1 MSEHRLQQACA
12 AFLSAVL
19 PRDCYWTSVDAGQG
33 AMNIRAAQM
42 RKARGVKAGFCDMLV
57 VWRGGFYGL
66 ELKATNGRVSDIQ
79 QTTHAQIREAGGQV
93 SVCRSIEDVERALRH
108 WGIPLRGTT
117 LTAQD
122 RDAWVAAAPKKARAA
137 VKREPR
143 NKAAVLAKY
152 RAAGVLV

>member
-1 MSEHRLQQACA
+1 MSEWKLQQACA
-12 AFLSAVL
+12 AFLSATL

-33 AMNIRAAQM
+33 AMNLRAAQM

-57 VWRGGFYGL
+57 VWRGGFYGV
-66 ELKATNGRVSDIQ
+66 ELKASKGRVSDIQ
-79 QTTHAQIREAGGQV
+79 ELTHAQIREAGGQV

-122 RDAWVAAAPKKARAA
+122 RDAWVAAAPKRPRARATERA
-137 VKREPR
+137 SVAK
-143 NKAAVLAKY
+143 LA
-152 RAAGVLV
+152 RLRSAGYPA

>member
-1 MSEHRLQQACA
+1 MSEHRLQEACA
-12 AFLSAVL
+12 AFLSATL

-42 RKARGVKAGFCDMLV
+42 RKARGVKAGFPDV
-57 VWRGGFYGL
+57 SVIWRGGYYGL
-66 ELKATNGRVSDIQ
+66 ELKASKGRVSEVQEIAHQ
-79 QTTHAQIREAGGQV
+79 QIREAGGQV

-122 RDAWVAAAPKKARAA
+122 RDAWVAAAPKKPRARATERVSVA
-137 VKREPR
+137 K
-143 NKAAVLAKY
+143 LARL
-152 RAAGVLV
+152 RAAGYPA